1 MLTPTII
8 VENDEI
14 TPALERLSA
23 ALGNMLPVMQ
33 DLGEYFVDSTTQRFP
48 TGRAPDG
55 SVWAPKSP
63 VTIAAQG
70 GRRTN
75 RLDTRPLFGPSG
87 ALSSTIAYEAF
98 PDRVEWGSPMVYAAM
113 QHFGGSKSA
122 FPHLWGD
129 IPARPFLGV
138 SAEDEVQILDII
150 GDWLSE
156 AAGEPL

>member
-1 MLTPTII
+1 MTVTTII
-8 VENDEI
+8 ETDEI

-23 ALGNMLPVMQ
+23 ALSNLLPVMQ
-33 DLGEYFVDSTTQRFP
+33 DLGEYFVDSTTRRFP

-87 ALSSTIAYEAF
+87 ALSSTISYEAF

-138 SAEDEVQILDII
+138 SAEDEVQVLDII

-156 AAGEPL
+156 VAGEPL

>member
-1 MLTPTII
+1 MTTPTII
-8 VENDEI
+8 IQTDEI
-14 TPALERLSA
+14 TPALERVWA
-23 ALGNMLPVMQ
+23 ALENPLPLMQ
-33 DLGEYFVDSTTQRFP
+33 HLGEYFVKSTIDRFP
-48 TGRAPDG
+48 SGRAPDG

-87 ALSSTIAYEAF
+87 ALSSTINYEAF

-113 QHFGGSKSA
+113 QQFGGSKSA

-138 SAEDEVQILDII
+138 SAEDEVQVLDII
-150 GDWLSE
+150 GDYLSE